1 MRNHRRWGRKE
12 GAVSG
17 CLVVEE
23 VTLKEKLEC
32 QDLGGKHSRQL
43 APHVQRPCGG
53 SKLGVFEDW

>member
-1 MRNHRRWGRKE
+1 MKE

-17 CLVVEE
+17 CLVVKE

-32 QDLGGKHSRQL
+32 QDLGGKHSRRL
-43 APHVQRPCGG
+43 APRVQRPCGG